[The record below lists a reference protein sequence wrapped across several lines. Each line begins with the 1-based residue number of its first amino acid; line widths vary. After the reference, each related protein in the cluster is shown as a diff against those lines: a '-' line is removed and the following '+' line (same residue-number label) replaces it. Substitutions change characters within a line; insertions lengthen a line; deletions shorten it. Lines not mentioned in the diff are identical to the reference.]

1 MASFGANKP
10 MFAPFSGTE
19 PTNALPKYGKSKSL
33 GKLVSANVTVNMA
46 NGELYADDS
55 LAENVTEFI
64 SASIA
69 METDDITDE
78 VKRVVYGNAADATG
92 SPTGE
97 LKYNIADAAP
107 LGGLCY
113 YKALM
118 VGGVKTYEGYYYPKV
133 KAALGN
139 DNAQTKG
146 SSITFGTTSTT
157 FTVFA
162 AATGD
167 WRFTKRCATET
178 EVIAWMEEKLQEAT
192 E

>member
-1 MASFGANKP
+1 MASFGAKGA

-19 PTNALPKYGKSKSL
+19 PNNALPTYGEAVSL

-78 VKRVVYGNAADATG
+78 VKRAVYGNAADTTE

-97 LKYNIADAAP
+97 LKYNTADAAP
-107 LGGLCY
+107 LGGLGY
-113 YKALM
+113 YKSLM
-118 VGGVKTYEGYYYPKV
+118 VSGVRMHEGYYYPKV

-157 FTVFA
+157 FTVFP

-167 WRFTKRCATET
+167 WRITKRFSTEAEAVSWLEKKLGKTT
-178 EVIAWMEEKLQEAT
+178 E
-192 E
+192 